1 MSSDEIIKFSFVWG
15 PTILFFSIIILSF
28 IGGMIKGF
36 RKSLILAINALVAFT
51 ICLIAFFV
59 IVNDENVDANIV
71 SAVNWGLNLANQD
84 SLQSLLNVS
93 SESVTLTDILIELV
107 IKNMDANTAISNI
120 VNENGEYIFTIVHL
134 LYHMIFA
141 FIWWI
146 V

>member
-59 IVNDENVDANIV
+59 IVNNENVDANIV
-71 SAVNWGLNLANQD
+71 SAV
-84 SLQSLLNVS
+84 
-93 SESVTLTDILIELV
+93 IIECF
-107 IKNMDANTAISNI
+107 IRISNI
-120 VNENGEYIFTIVHL
+120 NRYTNRISNKKYGC
-134 LYHMIFA
+134 
-141 FIWWI
+141 
-146 V
+146 